1 MRQTLMLLCVAC
13 FAFTAQAQ
21 FTLVPKIGFEAA
33 RTMVNVNENGFS
45 HPDVFQTTP
54 QAGLRLD
61 YKFKKGHG
69 VFAGVSTSSTT
80 IAYSFTNPENS
91 ISDYLASRAATTVRL
106 EGGYQFNTKPIF
118 FRNNNSSNKSSQKS
132 SRCGSEEKQVEKSN
146 CSSVK
151 SYSRCGSMK
160 QQQAKQK
167 SKPQLMNIRFMPQV
181 GMAYMPSLK
190 NDFSVEQQA
199 GANKYSYYAGNTGL
213 AVITGIGVELGKGK
227 TRLLQANLQ
236 YTKGISN
243 LGNTV
248 LSTEFN
254 SKSVETIFASRTS
267 SWTFNFGI
275 PLSLAKNPAA
285 KQKRKEKA
293 AQERKSNCEQRRI
306 IYRCSK
312 W

>member
-13 FAFTAQAQ
+13 FSIAVQAQ

-33 RTMVNVNENGFS
+33 RTMVNINENGFN
-45 HPDVFQTTP
+45 HPDVFQLTP
-54 QAGLRLD
+54 QAGIRLD

-80 IAYSFTNPENS
+80 VEYSFTNPENS
-91 ISDYLASRAATTVRL
+91 INDYLASRAATRVRL
-106 EGGYQFNTKPIF
+106 EVGYQFNTKPIF
-118 FRNNNSSNKSSQKS
+118 FRNNNSGSKSSQKS
-132 SRCGSEEKQVEKSN
+132 SRCGSEEKRSEKSS
-146 CSSVK
+146 CSSAK

-181 GMAYMPSLK
+181 GMAYMPGLR
-190 NDFSVEQQA
+190 NDFAVEQKA
-199 GANKYSYYAGNTGL
+199 GVNNYTYYAGNTGL
-213 AVITGIGVELGKGK
+213 ALITGIGVELGKGK

-243 LGNTV
+243 MGTAL
-248 LSTEFN
+248 LN
-254 SKSVETIFASRTS
+254 SHDGTKSVETAFASRTS

-275 PLSLAKNPAA
+275 PLSFAKNPAA

-293 AQERKSNCEQRRI
+293 QQERRSHCEQMKI
-306 IYRCSK
+306 IYRCRQ
-312 W
+312 